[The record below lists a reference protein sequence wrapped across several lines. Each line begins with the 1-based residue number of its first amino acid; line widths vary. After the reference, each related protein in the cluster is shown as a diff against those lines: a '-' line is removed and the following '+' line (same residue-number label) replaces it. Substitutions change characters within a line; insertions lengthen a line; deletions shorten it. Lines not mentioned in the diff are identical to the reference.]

1 MTHRIG
7 CPERITDLRP
17 TITHNRDRSG
27 LFLCLNVVRV
37 IFTGV
42 RNGKSK
48 LTVTRF
54 RGSARRRRVSGGIA
68 MATSRD
74 AHSTLSSPISTASR
88 RGWDPAFSQHNGRG
102 GSRIGYGSDRRP
114 TSVREPKMTVTPVSP
129 GCLDGIRVLDLTQFG
144 AGTTCTEALAW
155 MGADIAK
162 VENSKCGEAGRTGF
176 GDAYYFMMY
185 NANKRSIT
193 INLKSDRGLALVKE
207 MVKQADVFTENF
219 APGAVERLGLGYDV
233 VSAFNPSIIYAQV
246 KGFGDGSP
254 YEKGLSF
261 DPIAQAAGGA
271 MSITGE
277 RDGRPVKPGPTIGDT
292 GTGMLMAFSI
302 VSALFD
308 RARTGK
314 GRRLQVAMQD
324 SVMHYSRGMF
334 ITHARTGKAA
344 PRRPASNNPPGGIYP
359 CKPGGPNDYVFL
371 MTSRANPEHWPRL
384 LKLVGREDLIGDPDY
399 DTADARLQRE
409 AEIDEIVA
417 GWTRQ
422 RTKHEAMAQLSAVG
436 VPAGAVLD
444 SMDLLNEPSFRERGI
459 LQTMTHGERNMA

>member
-1 MTHRIG
+1 MRG
-7 CPERITDLRP
+7 
-17 TITHNRDRSG
+17 SG
-27 LFLCLNVVRV
+27 ADDKPLALDC
-37 IFTGV
+37 
-42 RNGKSK
+42 
-48 LTVTRF
+48 RF
-54 RGSARRRRVSGGIA
+54 RGNDERSKELA
-68 MATSRD
+68 MD
-74 AHSTLSSPISTASR
+74 
-88 RGWDPAFSQHNGRG
+88 
-102 GSRIGYGSDRRP
+102 
-114 TSVREPKMTVTPVSP
+114 VTPASP
-129 GCLDGIRVLDLTQFG
+129 GCLSGIRVLDLTQFE

-162 VENSKCGEAGRTGF
+162 VEPPRGEAGRTGF

-185 NANKRSIT
+185 NANKRSLT
-193 INLKSDRGLALVKE
+193 VNLKSDRGLALVKE
-207 MVKQADVFTENF
+207 MAAKADVFTENF

-233 VSAFNPSIIYAQV
+233 VSTINPSIIYAQV

-254 YEKGLSF
+254 YETGLSF

-292 GTGMLMAFSI
+292 GTGMLIAFSI

-334 ITHARTGKAA
+334 ITQARTGKAA
-344 PRRPASNNPPGGIYP
+344 PRRPPANNPPGGIYP
-359 CKPGGPNDYVFL
+359 CKPGGPNDYVYL

-384 LKLVGREDLIGDPDY
+384 LKLVGREDLIGDPRY
-399 DTADARLQRE
+399 DTPDARLKCE
-409 AEIDEIVA
+409 AEVEEIVA

-444 SMDLLNEPSFRERGI
+444 SMDLTSEPSFRTRGI
-459 LQTMTHGERNMA
+459 LQTMTHGERKMVMPTWPVRFDGVPTEVKSAPLLGEHTAEVLADWLGLDAAAVAGLREDGVV